1 MTKNSKILILGS
13 FPSVK
18 SREVNFFYGHPQ
30 NRFWPLMAR
39 VLGCAV
45 PQSIEEKKAMLLS
58 NGVALWDV
66 LDSCDIAGSS
76 DSSIRNAVPVDIA
89 LILRAADIRRIYC
102 NGTAA
107 YELFIKHLAPRL
119 RHDAGEAAVDQSR
132 ERRMDD
138 GQAVRA
144 METDT
149 HRLKE
154 THMKHCIIA
163 KFNDS
168 VDDKAA
174 MITRIDKLFAPA
186 PAMDGIHGCTVLR
199 NCIDRENRYDLAI
212 VIDMD
217 KAALPAWDAS
227 ELHREWK
234 KAASALISRP
244 RRYLI
249 LSDQSIGYSS

>member
-1 MTKNSKILILGS
+1 
-13 FPSVK
+13 
-18 SREVNFFYGHPQ
+18 
-30 NRFWPLMAR
+30 
-39 VLGCAV
+39 
-45 PQSIEEKKAMLLS
+45 MLLS

-107 YELFIKHLAPRL
+107 YELFIKHLAPVCGMTPVKLPSTSPANAAWAMDRL
-119 RHDAGEAAVDQSR
+119 YEQW
-132 ERRMDD
+132 
-138 GQAVRA
+138 
-144 METDT
+144 ETDT

-186 PAMDGIHGCTVLR
+186 PAMDGI
-199 NCIDRENRYDLAI
+199 
-212 VIDMD
+212 M
-217 KAALPAWDAS
+217 AAPC
-227 ELHREWK
+227 
-234 KAASALISRP
+234 
-244 RRYLI
+244 
-249 LSDQSIGYSS
+249 